1 MLLSFITAIVGN
13 AGSVAIPRAPAV
25 ALDRPASRFWLW
37 AIAIAAIAF
46 MAGRWANSRTSD
58 APMLWTSILAPEKPF
73 EDVVPAAMLSP
84 DGRVLAFQAPNA
96 AGQKVIWVRSLE
108 SGVARALPATEDSLE
123 LFWSPDGRS
132 LGFFA
137 GGRLKRIDLAGG
149 APQILA
155 NAVEPRGGSWARD
168 DTILF
173 VPDGKTVHR
182 IHASGGASA
191 EVTHLNADRR
201 DLIHGWPSFLPDD
214 KHFLLW
220 VLSAERQHEGVYVGM
235 LDSGEL
241 RQLLPL
247 RRP

>member
-1 MLLSFITAIVGN
+1 MWLFASLL
-13 AGSVAIPRAPAV
+13 AV
-25 ALDRPASRFWLW
+25 
-37 AIAIAAIAF
+37 AIAAIAF

-73 EDVVPAAMLSP
+73 KDVVPAAMLSP

-96 AGQKVIWVRSLE
+96 AGQNVIWVRSLD

-137 GGRLKRIDLAGG
+137 GGRLKRIDLAGS

-155 NAVEPRGGSWARD
+155 NAADPRGGSWARD

-201 DLIHGWPSFLPDD
+201 DLIHGWPSFLPRREAFPALGLECRESSTRASTWGRSTPANCDGC
-214 KHFLLW
+214 FRCGLERNMPTGTCS
-220 VLSAERQHEGVYVGM
+220 SAARGT
-235 LDSGEL
+235 
-241 RQLLPL
+241 
-247 RRP
+247 